1 MATRKKPAKNDLV
14 TLSQA
19 ADLYG
24 YSGDY
29 LRRLAEKGRLNAQKI
44 GHHWLT
50 TTEDVESFLVTREKR
65 GVYKKRVKMP

>member
-1 MATRKKPAKNDLV
+1 MAARKKPANDDLV
-14 TLSQA
+14 TLAQA

-29 LRRLAEKGRLNAQKI
+29 LRRLAEKGRLGARKI

-50 TTEDVESFLVTREKR
+50 TAGDVESFLSTREKR
-65 GVYKKRVKMP
+65 GVYKKRVKSR